1 MESNQRRGSKGIL
14 DRGQLRGEGTTSRGD
29 GRGRSTEKNL
39 GNSERSQMNK
49 DLLAN
54 TISFGAIGAYLM
66 EIEVFLT
73 ILVLLTSVFL
83 NVYRIIKLKNKEED

>member
-1 MESNQRRGSKGIL
+1 
-14 DRGQLRGEGTTSRGD
+14 
-29 GRGRSTEKNL
+29 
-39 GNSERSQMNK
+39 MNK